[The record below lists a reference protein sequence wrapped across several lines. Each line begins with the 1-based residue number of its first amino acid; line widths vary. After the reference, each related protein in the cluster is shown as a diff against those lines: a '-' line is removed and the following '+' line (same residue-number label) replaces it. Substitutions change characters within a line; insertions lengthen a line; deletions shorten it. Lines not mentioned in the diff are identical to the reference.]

1 MLGPISQLIRLYG
14 TDELVERPRIL
25 RAGPLTVEFD
35 AGNLRHI
42 RYHGREMIRAV
53 SFVVRDKNWGT
64 YAPRMID
71 LHFQEEPEGFR
82 ISYEAIVREQVSE
95 FRYSAQ
101 IIGKSDGSLSFS
113 GKGTALSDF
122 LTNRTGFV
130 VLHPI
135 EGVAGEGCTIEHV
148 DGTVEET
155 LFPFLIDPVQ
165 PMSELRAVTHEFL
178 PGLKVTCRMEGD
190 TFEMEDQRNWTDAS
204 YKTYVRPL
212 ALPWP
217 YLIAEGETIN
227 QTVALTVSG
236 AMTEIEAIDDGLS
249 LALGEQI
256 PGRAMPPLG
265 LGLDPKDLDAIE
277 QNLDVLSQA
286 VPSHLVCYY
295 DPRLGHTPADLRR
308 MAGIGKTL
316 GAELWLEY
324 VIPSVDHFKSD
335 IQELDRAVSDLNH
348 PFSAVMVSP
357 APDLKCTLPG
367 SPWPPCPPL
376 EECYQIARV
385 AFPGARLGGGMFSFF
400 TELNRKRPP
409 VALLDFV
416 TFTTAAIFHA
426 GDDPSATEGLES
438 LPYLAKSVAAFI
450 DGKPYHVGPS
460 AIGLRM
466 NPYGEAPMANPGNI
480 RQAMNGMDPRQRGL
494 FAAAWTVGF
503 VARFAQGGASALTL
517 GGMVGEFGIAY
528 ARTSYPQPW
537 YDENGGVY
545 PVYHV
550 IKGLSA
556 LRGQPLLD
564 LTISKPRE
572 LQAIAVQRDEGI
584 EIWLAN
590 LTDQSQTVDLKASV
604 DGRLSILSAATFE
617 EATQDPS
624 AMDSLARPF
633 SGEIIRMPAYGVGR
647 FRGRWRRNF

>member
-1 MLGPISQLIRLYG
+1 MPNAISQSIRLYG
-14 TDELVERPRIL
+14 TDERVEPPRIL

-35 AGNLRHI
+35 SGNLRHV

-64 YAPRMID
+64 YAPQMSD
-71 LHFQEEPEGFR
+71 PHFQEEPEGFG
-82 ISYEAIVREQVSE
+82 ISYEATVRERESE

-135 EGVAGEGCTIEHV
+135 EGVAGARCTIEHV

-155 LFPFLIDPVQ
+155 QFPFLIDPVQ
-165 PMSELRAVTHEFL
+165 PMRELRAVTHEFL

-217 YLIAEGETIN
+217 YVIAEGETIN
-227 QTVALTVSG
+227 QTVDLTVSG
-236 AMTEIEAIDDGLS
+236 TMTEIETIDDRLS
-249 LALGEQI
+249 LAVGKQI
-256 PGRAMPPLG
+256 PTRAMPPLG

-286 VPSHLVCYY
+286 APSHLVCYY
-295 DPRLGHTPADLRR
+295 DPHLGHSPADIRR
-308 MAGIGKTL
+308 MASIGKAL

-324 VIPSVDHFKSD
+324 VIPTVDHFKKD
-335 IQELDRAVSDLNH
+335 IQELGRAVSDLNS
-348 PFSAVMVSP
+348 PFAAVMVSP

-367 SPWPPCPPL
+367 SPWPPCPAL
-376 EECYQIARV
+376 DDCYRVART

-416 TFTTAAIFHA
+416 TFTTVAIFHA
-426 GDDPSATEGLES
+426 GDDLSATEGLES

-466 NPYGEAPMANPGNI
+466 NPYGEAPMANPRNI

-503 VARFAQGGASALTL
+503 VARFAQAGASALTL
-517 GGMVGEFGIAY
+517 GGMVGEFGISY
-528 ARTSYPQPW
+528 ARTGYPQPW

-556 LRGQPLLD
+556 LRGQPLID
-564 LTISKPRE
+564 VTNSRPRE
-572 LQAIAVQRDEGI
+572 FQAIAVQRDEEI
-584 EIWLAN
+584 EVWLAN
-590 LTDQSQTVDLKASV
+590 LTDQSQKVDLKGSV
-604 DGRLSILSAATFE
+604 NGHLSILSTATFE
-617 EATQDPS
+617 EATQDVS
-624 AMDSLARPF
+624 AMDSLAQPF
-633 SGEIIRMPAYGVGR
+633 AEEIVSLPAYAVGR
-647 FRGRWRRNF
+647 LRGGLF

>member
-1 MLGPISQLIRLYG
+1 MLNAISQSIRLYG
-14 TDELVERPRIL
+14 TDERVDPPRIL

-35 AGNLRHI
+35 AGNLRHV

-64 YAPRMID
+64 YAPQMSD
-71 LHFQEEPEGFR
+71 PHFQEETEGFR
-82 ISYEAIVREQVSE
+82 ISYEATVREQDSE

-122 LTNRTGFV
+122 LTNRAGFV

-135 EGVAGEGCTIEHV
+135 EGVAGAGCTIEHV
-148 DGTVEET
+148 DGTVVET
-155 LFPFLIDPVQ
+155 QFPFLIDPVQ
-165 PMSELRAVTHEFL
+165 PMRELRAVTHEFL

-217 YLIAEGETIN
+217 YVIAEGETIN

-236 AMTEIEAIDDGLS
+236 TMTAIEKVDDGLS
-249 LALGEQI
+249 LAVGEQI
-256 PGRAMPPLG
+256 PAGAMPPLG

-286 VPSHLVCYY
+286 APSHLVCYY
-295 DPRLGHTPADLRR
+295 DPRLGHSPADLRR
-308 MAGIGKTL
+308 MAGVGKAL

-335 IQELDRAVSDLNH
+335 LQELGQAVRDLNN
-348 PFSAVMVSP
+348 PFAAVMVSP

-367 SPWPPCPPL
+367 SQWPPCPPL
-376 EECYQIARV
+376 DDCYRVART

-416 TFTTAAIFHA
+416 TFTTVAIFHA
-426 GDDPSATEGLES
+426 GDDLSATEGLES

-466 NPYGEAPMANPGNI
+466 NPYGEAPMANSRNI

-494 FAAAWTVGF
+494 FAAAWAVGF
-503 VARFAQGGASALTL
+503 VARFAQAGASALTL

-528 ARTSYPQPW
+528 ARTGYPQPW

-556 LRGQPLLD
+556 LRGQPLID
-564 LTISKPRE
+564 VTISRPRQ
-572 LQAIAVQRDEGI
+572 LQAIAIQGDEEI
-584 EIWLAN
+584 EVWLAN
-590 LTDQSQTVDLKASV
+590 LTDQSQTVDLKVNV
-604 DGRLSILSAATFE
+604 DGHLSILSASAFE
-617 EATQDPS
+617 QATQDYS

-633 SGEIIRMPAYGVGR
+633 HGETIRLPPYAVGR
-647 FRGRWRRNF
+647 LRGNF

>member
-1 MLGPISQLIRLYG
+1 MPNAISQSIRLYG
-14 TDELVERPRIL
+14 TDERVEPPRIL

-35 AGNLRHI
+35 SGNLRHV

-64 YAPRMID
+64 YAPQMSD
-71 LHFQEEPEGFR
+71 PHFQEEPEGFG
-82 ISYEAIVREQVSE
+82 ISYEATVRERESE

-135 EGVAGEGCTIEHV
+135 EGVAGARCTIEHV

-155 LFPFLIDPVQ
+155 QFPFLIDPVQ
-165 PMSELRAVTHEFL
+165 PMRELRAVTHEFL

-190 TFEMEDQRNWTDAS
+190 TFEMEDKRNWTDAS

-217 YLIAEGETIN
+217 YVIAEGETIN
-227 QTVALTVSG
+227 QTVDLTVSG
-236 AMTEIEAIDDGLS
+236 TMTEIETIDDRLS
-249 LALGEQI
+249 LAVGKQI
-256 PGRAMPPLG
+256 PTRAMPPLG

-277 QNLDVLSQA
+277 QNLDVLREA
-286 VPSHLVCYY
+286 APSHLVCHY
-295 DPRLGHTPADLRR
+295 DPSLGHSSADLRR
-308 MAGIGKTL
+308 MTAVGKAL
-316 GAELWLEY
+316 GTELWLEY
-324 VIPSVDHFKSD
+324 VIPRVDYFKSD
-335 IQELDRAVSDLNH
+335 IEELGRAVNDLNN
-348 PFSAVMVSP
+348 PFATVMVSP

-376 EECYQIARV
+376 DDCYRLART
-385 AFPGARLGGGMFSFF
+385 AFPGVRLGGGMFTFL

-416 TFTTAAIFHA
+416 TFTTVAIFHA
-426 GDDPSATEGLES
+426 GDDLSATEGLES

-517 GGMVGEFGIAY
+517 GGTTGPFGVAY
-528 ARTSYPQPW
+528 A
-537 YDENGGVY
+537 
-545 PVYHV
+545 
-550 IKGLSA
+550 K
-556 LRGQPLLD
+556 
-564 LTISKPRE
+564 
-572 LQAIAVQRDEGI
+572 
-584 EIWLAN
+584 
-590 LTDQSQTVDLKASV
+590 
-604 DGRLSILSAATFE
+604 E
-617 EATQDPS
+617 E
-624 AMDSLARPF
+624 
-633 SGEIIRMPAYGVGR
+633 
-647 FRGRWRRNF
+647 